1 MERHRHRRSRHDEEA
16 VSNGASHKIAKTKPE
31 GYHKLAQTLMGPCP
45 ELAIF
50 RRFGSLEAI
59 RLLSLQAELTQL
71 EVDLRHI
78 SALDDASA
86 NEQIRKFSSC
96 FQAQMDEGN
105 ENRIQWDLISKIRAK
120 MEAYGMMY

>member
-1 MERHRHRRSRHDEEA
+1 
-16 VSNGASHKIAKTKPE
+16 
-31 GYHKLAQTLMGPCP
+31 MGPCP